1 MDDLEKE
8 RTRLM
13 DQVKQLKN
21 EKEELQDNLQNTE

>member
-13 DQVKQLKN
+13 DQVKQLKK